1 MFCEKCGTPNMDGV
15 KFCKNCG
22 AQFEE
27 NETVQ
32 PYSMPAP
39 APKPK
44 KRKVGIIVGVAVVV
58 VAAILL
64 GFFLLGGRSYEET
77 IQKYVDAQFQADAET
92 IISLMPEKMLTYAL
106 KEDGRNPDD
115 LPYLVDDLGEELKEK
130 MDYFDQALGE
140 GWKVSYKILD
150 AKDVMDSKLASI
162 REAYRAADVKV
173 SEAKT
178 VEVELTI
185 TAYGMESS
193 DTMQISLVKV
203 GRSWYLDVMTM
214 GNLF

>member
-1 MFCEKCGTPNMDGV
+1 MFCERCGAQNIDGA

-22 AQFEE
+22 AQLDE
-27 NETVQ
+27 NVPVQ
-32 PYSMPAP
+32 ELSEPAP
-39 APKPK
+39 AHKAK
-44 KRKVGIIVGVAVVV
+44 NRKVGIIVGVAVVV

-64 GFFLLGGRSYEET
+64 GIFLLGGRSYEET
-77 IQKYVDAQFQADAET
+77 IQKYVDAQFQVDAET

-106 KEDGRNPDD
+106 KEDGRDAGD
-115 LPYLVDDLGEELKEK
+115 LPYLVDELGEELQEK
-130 MDYFDQALGE
+130 MDYFDQVLGE
-140 GWKVSYKILD
+140 DWKVSYEILD
-150 AKDVMDSKLASI
+150 AQDVKDSKLASI

-178 VEVELTI
+178 VELELTI

-193 DTMQISLVKV
+193 DTMQIGLVKV

-214 GNLF
+214 GGLF